1 MTDPVGRPRISDPQQ
16 EPAPLT
22 VCSICLSNYGPGKN
36 HTCSK
41 NSRRNNLEELIRS
54 SSGRSRG
61 KVLAGQLKEV
71 FAEQGVTTKGGTVE
85 LETGTKPIKATLGVK
100 QKPQPFFSTEAMN
113 KLQAKLGV
121 SDRKMLDAAHF
132 LRVYCG
138 RASVT
143 DLKLQMNKR
152 NHMLDQFFTS
162 KMIPQTKYQNEVDE
176 KGKKTRT
183 VVSTTK
189 PAVFTSDVQD
199 LASKVMIERGLSPE
213 QCCIQVGVDDGQNMV
228 KVMMTIKPKD
238 ECQKEVKGVKSKYK
252 EGYCPGDFK
261 FSGVKKLIVL
271 FVSPTCERHDNL
283 TTILEE
289 LGLEAV
295 DFAFSADLKMVLI
308 LCGKQAA
315 SSKHCCPFC
324 SGSAPW
330 TGKYQSL
337 TIGSLWANYNKYVA
351 NGSKLKSAMKF
362 GNVVNVPLLTGPN
375 DRWILD
381 IFNFPELHVLTGITG
396 KIVKEFERKV
406 FTCAEDGKNFMDR
419 WMVQPSVNVSRTVY
433 HGSASFK
440 GNMAKKLLKLSNN
453 LSKFVDHELD
463 EETVAKATPF
473 MSALFQFNLVVE
485 ACFGQDLD
493 PCYPQLINDFMVT
506 YRALG
511 ITIPLKVHLL
521 ESHLQEFLV
530 RRGDVH
536 GAGFWSE
543 QAMEAC
549 HYDLQEEWE
558 DVMVEETHPK
568 YMDKLKGTVVRYNGK
583 HI

>member
-1 MTDPVGRPRISDPQQ
+1 M
-16 EPAPLT
+16 
-22 VCSICLSNYGPGKN
+22 
-36 HTCSK
+36 
-41 NSRRNNLEELIRS
+41 
-54 SSGRSRG
+54 
-61 KVLAGQLKEV
+61 
-71 FAEQGVTTKGGTVE
+71 
-85 LETGTKPIKATLGVK
+85 
-100 QKPQPFFSTEAMN
+100 
-113 KLQAKLGV
+113 
-121 SDRKMLDAAHF
+121 
-132 LRVYCG
+132 
-138 RASVT
+138 
-143 DLKLQMNKR
+143 
-152 NHMLDQFFTS
+152 
-162 KMIPQTKYQNEVDE
+162 
-176 KGKKTRT
+176 
-183 VVSTTK
+183 
-189 PAVFTSDVQD
+189 
-199 LASKVMIERGLSPE
+199 
-213 QCCIQVGVDDGQNMV
+213 
-228 KVMMTIKPKD
+228 
-238 ECQKEVKGVKSKYK
+238 KGVKSKYK